1 MCASADEVH
10 GLMGQGALDRER
22 ARASDTD
29 GQWNGKIAGAG
40 IHVLASERERIGSEL
55 EHRSNLRIFA
65 ECRIALQLLE
75 DAFALA
81 RSRAE

>member
-1 MCASADEVH
+1 MCACADEVH
-10 GLMGQGALDRER
+10 GLMGQGVLDQEK

-40 IHVLASERERIGSEL
+40 IQVLASERERISSEL
-55 EHRSNLRIFA
+55 EHRSNSRIFA

-75 DAFALA
+75 DTIALA
-81 RSRAE
+81 RSRAQ